1 MAANVIIS
9 WRFWVCVC
17 VCVLRYWQ
25 SVDRHLNFLFVCFFL
40 KIVLFAL
47 TGFLSLE
54 IILEH
59 SNKRARERL
68 HGQDHAV
75 WPLYLGSTCL
85 LRARRDLAD
94 DKHGDG
100 DGDVEDDEGR
110 WGGFFFF
117 FLVFAVVLCAWLAS
131 GTVAGDLPA
140 SSHCTLTSACVG
152 EVPSPFPPR
161 RSGII
166 GTETVSPSRVQASE
180 RRAEIRTR
188 VGLAPEPASLS

>member
-1 MAANVIIS
+1 M
-9 WRFWVCVC
+9 C

-75 WPLYLGSTCL
+75 WPPYLESPAWL
-85 LRARRDLAD
+85 LGGMWDLAD

-110 WGGFFFF
+110 CGSFFF

-152 EVPSPFPPR
+152 EVPSPFPPH